1 MDSSPSLA
9 TQESID
15 NLSKLVQELH
25 VKLDKLLA
33 NPSSTVSPTVSEQSS
48 YASIVRALS
57 QSEKIKD
64 KSQRAVLVG
73 SQEKATP
80 QETAQHDEEVH
91 RCFFDVISCLPNSI
105 KRKSLV
111 RKPAKEITKL
121 DASNGALE
129 TAKHFPF
136 FRNVID
142 TVCFLIKQR
151 NFDIFGLTETWL
163 NDTDCDAFLLRGMS
177 DYFVFRADRVDSRG
191 GGVLIYAHSSMLP
204 VPVSSLVIPGYEC
217 IAIDIFSNSST
228 SAHNCIRIVT
238 VYRAP
243 NAPISET
250 PTFINYLS
258 QITSPPLIV
267 SFSAPSRNFSLANW
281 DIINSHIACHDWTI
295 ALLNKTATEAYSY
308 FSNFVNGLLDAFV
321 PLKVPKSSSGYPKFL
336 SILHDR
342 LERLHSAAP
351 NCDSTHMLRARFN
364 KALKTFEIK
373 LPKVNGSPDKILNL
387 VYTKCK
393 FTTAVP
399 LSLIFNISPTS
410 GVAPSQWKIAHIS
423 NHRPISLTVTA
434 SKLFEKIVINDLVSY
449 LDDNSLLDPRQAVTR
464 KARSM
469 CNLML
474 RSFLTTSSEAL
485 VKAYKIY
492 IRPLLESSTVIWNPT
507 AIGLVNRLES
517 VQREFTRRVLW
528 RSHLSYLPYPQRLEH
543 LQLETLEYRRALNDM
558 YFLFDS
564 VNGFVHLDTSNLYSI
579 APLSRSLRSSHNLRL
594 AIPFFMPVSFSSYAS
609 RSLTLWNSLSTP
621 VVTLPRI
628 PYRNLLRRT
637 PLSVL
642 PKSHIKL

>member
-1 MDSSPSLA
+1 
-9 TQESID
+9 
-15 NLSKLVQELH
+15 
-25 VKLDKLLA
+25 
-33 NPSSTVSPTVSEQSS
+33 
-48 YASIVRALS
+48 
-57 QSEKIKD
+57 
-64 KSQRAVLVG
+64 
-73 SQEKATP
+73 
-80 QETAQHDEEVH
+80 
-91 RCFFDVISCLPNSI
+91 
-105 KRKSLV
+105 
-111 RKPAKEITKL
+111 
-121 DASNGALE
+121 
-129 TAKHFPF
+129 
-136 FRNVID
+136 
-142 TVCFLIKQR
+142 
-151 NFDIFGLTETWL
+151 
-163 NDTDCDAFLLRGMS
+163 
-177 DYFVFRADRVDSRG
+177 
-191 GGVLIYAHSSMLP
+191 MLP
-204 VPVSSLVIPGYEC
+204 VPVSSLVSPGYEC

-228 SAHNCIRIVT
+228 SAL
-238 VYRAP
+238 YKQAP

-258 QITSPPLIV
+258 QITSCAHPSIV
-267 SFSAPSRNFSLANW
+267 IGDFNYPTIDWYTNFSLANW
-281 DIINSHIACHDWTI
+281 DIVNSHIACHDWTI

-373 LPKVNGSPDKILNL
+373 RESDAIHSGNANLFFKYCKSRFKPSSPSLPGIVDGSGAILLTNKDKATAFSKFFSKVQTPPMISVLPLPPPSGTSFDIPYISIEQIL
-387 VYTKCK
+387 
-393 FTTAVP
+393 
-399 LSLIFNISPTS
+399 
-410 GVAPSQWKIAHIS
+410 
-423 NHRPISLTVTA
+423 
-434 SKLFEKIVINDLVSY
+434 
-449 LDDNSLLDPRQAVTR
+449 
-464 KARSM
+464 
-469 CNLML
+469 
-474 RSFLTTSSEAL
+474 
-485 VKAYKIY
+485 
-492 IRPLLESSTVIWNPT
+492 
-507 AIGLVNRLES
+507 
-517 VQREFTRRVLW
+517 
-528 RSHLSYLPYPQRLEH
+528 RLEH

-594 AIPFFMPVSFSSYAS
+594 AIPFLMPVSFSSCAS